1 MTRSG
6 EAWYE
11 ADVADGTDPADAR
24 LRADRTRAFYLGEDE
39 PA

>member
-6 EAWYE
+6 EAWCE
-11 ADVADGTDPADAR
+11 ADVADGADPADAR
-24 LRADRTRAFYLGEDE
+24 LRADRTRAFYLGEEE